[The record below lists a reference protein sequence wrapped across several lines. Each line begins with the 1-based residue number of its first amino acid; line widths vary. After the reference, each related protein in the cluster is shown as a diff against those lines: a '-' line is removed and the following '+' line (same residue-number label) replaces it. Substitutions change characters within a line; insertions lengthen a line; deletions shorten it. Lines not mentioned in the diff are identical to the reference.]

1 MPLNKKTIV
10 IADLASGAGR
20 CAKIWPAALRAL
32 DAHFPGHEAWLAG
45 PEQTIA
51 SLAAAAARGG
61 ADMIIVAGDTG
72 TANEAANA
80 LLAEGLAGE
89 NGPALGFVPAGAG
102 SDLAHSLRLTG
113 RTETIVGQLKA
124 GENRMLDA
132 GRLQFAG
139 PDGIQAIRHV
149 FNIANLGVSA
159 VIARRSA
166 HSVLNRFVSVHM
178 VFFLEALL
186 ALLRFRYP
194 QVRISADGQ
203 VPCECAI
210 AEIVIANGRIY
221 GGGMAIAP
229 DADMEDGMLDIVV
242 ITGVSKLQLLD
253 QMDKIYNGAHRTSPY
268 VKMLR
273 AKGLLIETPTGR
285 GKTAELVIDG
295 VPSGQ
300 TPVRADILPRALKVR
315 CGPLSPAREDT
326 RP

>member
-1 MPLNKKTIV
+1 MTKPTIV
-10 IADLASGAGR
+10 IADLTAGAGR
-20 CAKIWPAALRAL
+20 CAKIWPAARKAL
-32 DAHFPGHEAWLAG
+32 DAHFPGHDRWIAG
-45 PEQTIA
+45 PDQSIGDLTEK
-51 SLAAAAARGG
+51 AARAG
-61 ADMIIVAGDTG
+61 AGLIIIAGDTG
-72 TANEAANA
+72 TANEAADA
-80 LLAEGLAGE
+80 LLAKGLAGE
-89 NGPALGFVPAGAG
+89 NGPVLGFVPAGAG

-113 RTETIVGQLKA
+113 STETIVGLLST
-124 GENRMLDA
+124 GEDRMLDA

-139 PDGIQAIRHV
+139 PDGRQKSRHV

-159 VIARRSA
+159 VIARRSEQ
-166 HSVLNRFVSVHM
+166 SVLNRFASIHM

-186 ALLRFRYP
+186 ALVRFRYP

-203 VPCECAI
+203 EPFECAI
-210 AEIVIANGRIY
+210 AEIVVANGRIY

-229 DADMEDGMLDIVV
+229 DADMEDGMLDVVV

-273 AKGLLIETPTGR
+273 AKGLTIETLAGR

-295 VPSGQ
+295 VPCGQ

-315 CGPLSPAREDT
+315 CGAAAPSVIRT
-326 RP
+326 